1 LIVCCLQQGQKG
13 KKGQKQSSS
22 GNPSILQQS
31 RTPEERFKMKQDAQ
45 AQGKQ
50 EPDAAFQ
57 QRLEAL
63 KRSAKSRPQVI
74 ILLPT
79 QCALTQ
85 APLAFALVRRQ
96 LCRPALYITVQTS
109 AIAHKAVRALRVA
122 LRSAWRRSVCDEV
135 SDFSRKPVLRSRR

>member
-1 LIVCCLQQGQKG
+1 MIVCCLQQEKKG

-63 KRSAKSRPQVI
+63 KTNSKSRPQVI
-74 ILLPT
+74 ILQPT
-79 QCALTQ
+79 RCALTQ
-85 APLAFALVRRQ
+85 APLAFAVVRRK
-96 LCRPALYITVQTS
+96 LC
-109 AIAHKAVRALRVA
+109 
-122 LRSAWRRSVCDEV
+122 
-135 SDFSRKPVLRSRR
+135 